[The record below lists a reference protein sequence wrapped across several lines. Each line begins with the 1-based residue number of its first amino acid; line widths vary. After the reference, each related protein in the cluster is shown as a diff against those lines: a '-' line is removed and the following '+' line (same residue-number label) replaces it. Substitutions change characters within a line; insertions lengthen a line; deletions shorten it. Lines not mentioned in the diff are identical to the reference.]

1 MNNDDVLWKK
11 AGVLAAQSW
20 KTEIEE
26 EELSDGTP
34 VLLASNPELP
44 GCVAYGRNYQA
55 AISELSEAR
64 QEYIYARLCHGFP
77 VPKPNAGI
85 YLTYRNSRSLLAVG
99 FSRTHKIDI
108 GYTHSGQSEIVASF
122 EDVFAFS
129 MQKTFD
135 QLRKQNLAPGSALR
149 LSKGE
154 NFVFDTYVGGLEQSA
169 SYILP
174 QRYRQ
179 QNHSFSMKLQFA

>member
-1 MNNDDVLWKK
+1 MNNEDVLWKK

-44 GCVAYGRNYQA
+44 GCIAYGRNYQA

-77 VPKPNAGI
+77 VPKPRGVVSPRKLKTQTLFVTWVLDTN
-85 YLTYRNSRSLLAVG
+85 V
-99 FSRTHKIDI
+99 
-108 GYTHSGQSEIVASF
+108 IVSFKPQPEVLSDF
-122 EDVFAFS
+122 EDVVSRAIEQS
-129 MQKTFD
+129 FD
-135 QLRKQNLAPGSALR
+135 QIRQHQIVIDTSHKIPVV
-149 LSKGE
+149 E
-154 NFVFDTYVGGLEQSA
+154 NFVFDSHVEGFK
-169 SYILP
+169 
-174 QRYRQ
+174 QRVSLDLQQPIRQ
-179 QNHSFSMKLQFA
+179 QDHNFAMRIQPA